1 MPENPA
7 SYRVVRTKSYLFNKA
22 SVLHNTQPSEPE
34 AQESEKAESPG
45 IIDKE
50 FFNKIG
56 ENFDPKK
63 FNKKF

>member
-1 MPENPA
+1 MQRKV
-7 SYRVVRTKSYLFNKA
+7 YCTI
-22 SVLHNTQPSEPE
+22 HNRLSLK

-56 ENFDPKK
+56 EDFNPKK